1 MKLFSGLSDRK
12 KLFLI
17 NTVTAILYIWVFR
30 QVYVNY
36 LAVSHAH
43 YAYRVEN
50 NQPLAVF
57 ITNLIAFIPILFY
70 KAENKVS
77 DFITIFLYV
86 MVHVPTVIGLQ
97 YYYKDYLFVLPY
109 QLSYLFA
116 FIIFYSAGH
125 NRISQRKCPNSKY
138 AISLKYFVAFAVI
151 DILLI
156 IAVFHSRMRLVS
168 FYDVYDLRMDNMDL
182 DPGIPGIG
190 YLMMWMNSIIPLMIA
205 IGCYKNNRKLIILGF
220 SMALVYYMVNA
231 MKSVLFI
238 AVLSYVLYY
247 FVKKWG
253 LKFVFPLLTVGLHVA
268 YLLMY
273 FMDNEAV
280 AMGISLIMNR
290 TYGIASQITPMYIDV
305 FQSHPYTYLSHV
317 GIVNKITGMYP
328 FGDESL
334 GYAIESLYSGEFSN
348 ANTNFLVTDGLSSC
362 GIPGIIII
370 SVLFY
375 YLLSHLN
382 RITGRFE
389 FWFVAASIMGAITS
403 IANLSIFTTLL
414 STGLLFLM
422 FYYRFVKINKI

>member
-1 MKLFSGLSDRK
+1 MRLFTGLSERQ
-12 KLFLI
+12 KLFLLNAI
-17 NTVTAILYIWVFR
+17 TAILYIWVFR

-43 YAYRVEN
+43 SAYRVEN
-50 NQPLAVF
+50 NDSLSVF

-70 KAENKVS
+70 KARNKVS

-86 MVHVPTVIGLQ
+86 MVHVPTVVGLQ

-109 QLSYLFA
+109 QISYLFA
-116 FIIFYSAGH
+116 FILFFCASS
-125 NRISQRKCPNSKY
+125 NKISQRCCPNSKY
-138 AISLKYFVAFAVI
+138 AISLKHFVAFAIFDV
-151 DILLI
+151 LLI
-156 IAVFHSRMRLVS
+156 VAVFHSRMRLVS
-168 FYDVYDLRMDNMDL
+168 FYNVYDLRMDNMDL

-190 YLMMWMNSIIPLMIA
+190 YLMMWMNSIIPLMVA
-205 IGCYKNNRKLIILGF
+205 IGCYKKNNKLIILGF

-238 AVLSYVLYY
+238 ALLSFVLYH
-247 FVKKWG
+247 FVRKWG
-253 LKFVFPLLTVGLHVA
+253 LKFVFPLLTIGLHMA
-268 YLLMY
+268 YLLVY

-280 AMGISLIMNR
+280 GMGISLLMNR

-305 FQSHPYTYLSHV
+305 FQNHPYTYLSHI
-317 GIVNKITGMYP
+317 GIVNRITGMYP
-328 FGDESL
+328 FGDEAL
-334 GYAIESLYSGEFSN
+334 GYAIERLYSGEFSQ

-362 GIPGIIII
+362 GIPGIYII
-370 SVLFY
+370 SVFFY

-422 FYYRFVKINKI
+422 FYYRFVKINNS

>member
-253 LKFVFPLLTVGLHVA
+253 LKFVFPLLTLEI
-268 YLLMY
+268 
-273 FMDNEAV
+273 EADTTHFAQSPSSFGV
-280 AMGISLIMNR
+280 PSWSHLETEKELIAGF
-290 TYGIASQITPMYIDV
+290 T
-305 FQSHPYTYLSHV
+305 
-317 GIVNKITGMYP
+317 
-328 FGDESL
+328 
-334 GYAIESLYSGEFSN
+334 YAITLK
-348 ANTNFLVTDGLSSC
+348 VTL
-362 GIPGIIII
+362 
-370 SVLFY
+370 
-375 YLLSHLN
+375 
-382 RITGRFE
+382 
-389 FWFVAASIMGAITS
+389 
-403 IANLSIFTTLL
+403 
-414 STGLLFLM
+414 
-422 FYYRFVKINKI
+422 